1 MKASTWLLDYKRNV
15 YSQYGEDGIIE
26 KIVNILPEDE
36 RWCVEFGAWDGL
48 HLTNTR
54 NLIESLGFSAV
65 LIEADKSRFSDLQKN
80 YANNTKIITLNRFVG
95 FDDDDNL
102 DEILKKTPVPKDF
115 TLLSIDIDGNDY
127 HVWQAVECYKPK
139 IVVIEFNPTFPVGL
153 EFVQPKNKYTN
164 QGSSLS
170 ALINLAKKKG
180 YELVAVLPINA
191 FFVKKELYPLFDIPS
206 NDPEIINSNAEY
218 ITYLSVG
225 YDGTVFV
232 NGSKKLPWHGVDIN
246 EKDVQVL
253 PKFLRKFQGNY
264 NILQKGILWL
274 YCKIRGLS

>member
-65 LIEADKSRFSDLQKN
+65 LIEADKSRFSALQKN
-80 YANNTKIITLNRFVG
+80 YAYNTNIISLNRFVG

-115 TLLSIDIDGNDY
+115 TLLSIDIDGIDY
-127 HVWQAVECYKPK
+127 HVWQAGECY
-139 IVVIEFNPTFPVGL
+139 
-153 EFVQPKNKYTN
+153 
-164 QGSSLS
+164 
-170 ALINLAKKKG
+170 
-180 YELVAVLPINA
+180 
-191 FFVKKELYPLFDIPS
+191 
-206 NDPEIINSNAEY
+206 
-218 ITYLSVG
+218 
-225 YDGTVFV
+225 
-232 NGSKKLPWHGVDIN
+232 
-246 EKDVQVL
+246 
-253 PKFLRKFQGNY
+253 
-264 NILQKGILWL
+264 
-274 YCKIRGLS
+274 

>member
-1 MKASTWLLDYKRNV
+1 MKASTWLHDYKRNV

-54 NLIESLGFSAV
+54 NLIESFGFSAV

-102 DEILKKTPVPKDF
+102 DEILKNTPVPKDF

-127 HVWQAVECYKPK
+127 HGWQAVESYKPK

-153 EFVQPKNKYTN
+153 EFVQQKSKYTN

-191 FFVKKELYPLFDIPS
+191 FFVKKELYPLFDIPP
-206 NDPEIINSNAEY
+206 NDPEILNSHAEY

-232 NGSKKLPWHGVDIN
+232 NGSKKLLWHGVDIN
-246 EKDVQVL
+246 ENDVQVL
-253 PKFLRKFQGNY
+253 PKFLRKFRGNY
-264 NILQKGILWL
+264 NILQKGIFWL